1 MEQLVRAAT
10 PNSTEMPKGSL
21 MALSPAMA
29 DRAASRL
36 CWVSMICV
44 TTAGI
49 MLIMN
54 RMFQP
59 EMRMVQA
66 DPISA
71 LSLLAIVLYSAGLIA
86 AFKLK
91 LMPPIHMLNLGLG
104 FSVLVAW
111 CIAYMETRLPMQADQ
126 VVRGGSMVAVW
137 LAFVTMLVRHT
148 PAVTLL
154 VGLLS
159 ASMWPMAYYAN
170 LQLHGNE
177 PLPWNRLA
185 VWMFAPYITAVWAYF
200 LNRRIFDIELAAS
213 RAEELGSYQLVYL
226 IGQGGMGEVWRAR
239 HRLLARDAAI
249 KIIRPELMQRNTAR
263 QVDMMRRRFEREAR
277 ATASLQCPHTI
288 YLFDFGAAHDG
299 SFYYVMEL
307 LNGISLQT
315 VVDRF
320 GPQPASRVAHILRQV
335 CLSLEEAH
343 RRGLVHRDIKPTNI
357 FICKVG
363 LQRDF
368 VKVLDFG
375 LVKHID
381 PTEST
386 LITQEGTS
394 AGTPA
399 YMAPEAAMGLEKVD
413 GRLDIYSLGCVA
425 YFMLT
430 GHMVFEENTST
441 ATALAHVQKEP
452 VPPSQRT
459 ELPVPEDMER
469 VILQCLAKK
478 PEDRPRSAQE
488 LGRMLELC
496 GQLPRWTADQAN
508 EWWRTNLPEG
518 ATQQLI
524 LEKEHSHR
532 TPVRIS

>member
-1 MEQLVRAAT
+1 MEQLVRASSSSPQDSAGGPFT
-10 PNSTEMPKGSL
+10 LPP
-21 MALSPAMA
+21 ALV
-29 DRAASRL
+29 DRASARL
-36 CWVSMICV
+36 CIASLACAG
-44 TTAGI
+44 TAVVYY
-49 MLIMN
+49 LAN
-54 RMFQP
+54 RWLQP
-59 EMRMVQA
+59 ELSEVRHQNW
-66 DPISA
+66 IA
-71 LSLLAIVLYSAGLIA
+71 LNLLAVLFFAVGLFA
-86 AFKLK
+86 ARRLK
-91 LMPPIHMLNLGLG
+91 LLPPIHIVNLGLV
-104 FSVLVAW
+104 FSILVAW
-111 CIAYMETRLPMQADQ
+111 CISFLETALPLEGSA
-126 VVRGGSMVAVW
+126 VVRGTSAVAVW

-148 PAVTLL
+148 PLATLI
-154 VGLLS
+154 VGLVS
-159 ASMWPMAYYAN
+159 ASMWPLAYYVN
-170 LQLHGNE
+170 LSLNGAA
-177 PLPWNRLA
+177 PLPGNRLA
-185 VWMFAPYITAVWAYF
+185 VWLLAPYVAAGWAYF
-200 LNRRIFDIELAAS
+200 MNLRIYQMEMQAT
-213 RAEELGSYQLVYL
+213 RAEELGSYQLVYM

-249 KIIRPELMQRNTAR
+249 KLIRPELMQRNSAR
-263 QVDMMRRRFEREAR
+263 QADLMRRRFEREAR
-277 ATASLQCPHTI
+277 ATSSLQCPHTI
-288 YLFDFGAAHDG
+288 FLFDFGMANNG

-315 VVDRF
+315 LVERF
-320 GPQPASRVAHILRQV
+320 GPQPASRVAHLLKQV

-363 LQRDF
+363 MQRDY

-399 YMAPEAAMGLEKVD
+399 YMAPEAAMGIEKVD
-413 GRLDIYSLGCVA
+413 GRLDLYSLGCVA

-441 ATALAHVQKEP
+441 ATALAHVQKDP

-459 ELPVPEDMER
+459 ELPVPPALET
-469 VILQCLAKK
+469 VILRCLAKK

-488 LGRMLELC
+488 LGRLLSACEGV
-496 GQLPRWTADQAN
+496 GQWGDEQAN

-518 ATQQLI
+518 ATQQLQF
-524 LEKEHSHR
+524 ERERTQH

>member
-1 MEQLVRAAT
+1 MV
-10 PNSTEMPKGSL
+10 
-21 MALSPAMA
+21 

-36 CWVSMICV
+36 CWVTIACAL
-44 TTAGI
+44 TAAI
-49 MLIMN
+49 FFILH
-54 RMFQP
+54 RLLQP
-59 EMRMVQA
+59 EMRAVQTN
-66 DPISA
+66 PVV
-71 LSLLAIVLYSAGLIA
+71 LLNLVLVFLFSGGLMA
-86 AFKLK
+86 AQKLK
-91 LMPPIHMLNLGLG
+91 LVPSIYILNLGLA
-104 FSVLVAW
+104 FEVLVAW
-111 CIAYMETRLPMQADQ
+111 CIAYLETFLPFQPGEL
-126 VVRGGSMVAVW
+126 VRGGSLVAVW

-148 PAVTLL
+148 PAVTLVVSL
-154 VGLLS
+154 VA
-159 ASMWPMAYYAN
+159 ASMWPLAYFINTSAHQYD
-170 LQLHGNE
+170 
-177 PLPWNRLA
+177 PLPLSRLTLWLFPPFMA
-185 VWMFAPYITAVWAYF
+185 AVWAF
-200 LNRRIFDIELAAS
+200 FMNKRIFQMELEAQ
-213 RAEELGSYQLVYL
+213 RAEELGSYELVYM

-249 KIIRPELMQRNTAR
+249 KIIRPELMARNNAR
-263 QVDMMRRRFEREAR
+263 QADMMRRRFEREAK
-277 ATASLQCPHTI
+277 AISSLQCPHTI
-288 YLFDFGAAHDG
+288 YLFDFGLAHNG

-315 VVDRF
+315 LVERF
-320 GPQPASRVAHILRQV
+320 GPQPANRVAFIMKQV

-357 FICKVG
+357 FVCKVG
-363 LQRDF
+363 LQRDY

-399 YMAPEAAMGLEKVD
+399 YMAPEAAMGLERVD

-425 YFMLT
+425 YFLMT

-459 ELPVPEDMER
+459 ELVVPKGLER
-469 VILQCLAKK
+469 IVLQCLAKK

-488 LGRMLELC
+488 LSRLICACPELQ
-496 GQLPRWTADQAN
+496 GWTEEKAN
-508 EWWRTNLPEG
+508 DWWHTNLPDS
-518 ATQQLI
+518 ATQQI
-524 LEKEHSHR
+524 MMERESTHR